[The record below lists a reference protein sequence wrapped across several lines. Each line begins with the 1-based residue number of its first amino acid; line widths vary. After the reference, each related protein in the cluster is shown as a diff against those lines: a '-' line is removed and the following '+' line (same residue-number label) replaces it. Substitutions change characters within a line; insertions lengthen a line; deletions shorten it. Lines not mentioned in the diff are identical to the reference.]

1 MYLTVHMVSGLLIG
15 NQIGNPW
22 LAFLMGVISHFVL
35 DAIPHDIRELNEW
48 QNRDNN
54 KKKQAIEGYFDAFF
68 ILLLTIFLLS
78 INKLSLGQ
86 TTVSALVGVF
96 MPDLLWIMPWVFNY
110 KNKWLEKYENFHLTV
125 HKLIYKK
132 IYITAW
138 IAIPLQLAFFLILF
152 SIDLSLINQI

>member
-1 MYLTVHMVSGLLIG
+1 MVSGLLIG

-152 SIDLSLINQI
+152 SIYLSIE